1 MIIQEQDLEKTNK
14 NKIGRPKVL
23 NQKLKDQIL
32 LLQLQGL
39 GVRKISNATGIS
51 KSSVH
56 RFLREGR
63 EVNRLKSDENTIT
76 GGVVLA
82 ETKSSGEPPT
92 LPDYKVFNIPHSVE
106 ITDKKLEEVKAELG
120 YPNIIYVELN
130 AKHQKKCH
138 CHICIRIRK
147 INWLKLKAWADNKFN
162 NNIQ

>member
-1 MIIQEQDLEKTNK
+1 MITQELHLKK
-14 NKIGRPKVL
+14 ANKIGRPKVL
-23 NQKLKDQIL
+23 NQELKEQIL

-63 EVNRLKSDENTIT
+63 EVTRIKSPENTIT
-76 GGVVLA
+76 RGVNSV
-82 ETKSSGEPPT
+82 ETKPSGEQPT
-92 LPDYKVFNIPHSVE
+92 LADYKVFNIPHSAE
-106 ITDKKLEEVKAELG
+106 ITDQKLEEIKAELL
-120 YPNIIYVELN
+120 YPIIDYEELN
-130 AKHQKKCH
+130 PNHQKKCH

-147 INWLKLKAWADNKFN
+147 TNWLKLKTWAEQKFN

>member
-1 MIIQEQDLEKTNK
+1 M
-14 NKIGRPKVL
+14 
-23 NQKLKDQIL
+23 
-32 LLQLQGL
+32 
-39 GVRKISNATGIS
+39 
-51 KSSVH
+51 
-56 RFLREGR
+56 REGR

-92 LPDYKVFNIPHSVE
+92 LPDYKVFNIPHSSE
-106 ITDKKLEEVKAELG
+106 ITDQKLEEIKSELG

-147 INWLKLKAWADNKFN
+147 TNWLKLKVWADNKFN

>member
-1 MIIQEQDLEKTNK
+1 MIIQELHLKK
-14 NKIGRPKVL
+14 INKIGRPKVL

-32 LLQLQGL
+32 LLQLKGL

-82 ETKSSGEPPT
+82 DTKSSGEPPT
-92 LPDYKVFNIPHSVE
+92 LPDYKVFNIPHSSE
-106 ITDKKLEEVKAELG
+106 ITDQKLEEIKSELG

-147 INWLKLKAWADNKFN
+147 TNWLKLKVWADNKFN

>member
-1 MIIQEQDLEKTNK
+1 MRMIIQEQDLEKK

-23 NQKLKDQIL
+23 NENLKNQIL
-32 LLQLQGL
+32 LLKLKGL
-39 GVRKISNATGIS
+39 GVRKISNETGIS

-63 EVNRLKSDENTIT
+63 EVTRLKSDKNTIT

-82 ETKSSGEPPT
+82 ETKPSGAEATPPE
-92 LPDYKVFNIPHSVE
+92 YKVFNIPHSSL
-106 ITDKKLEEVKAELG
+106 ITDEQLEEIKSELG
-120 YPNIIYVELN
+120 YPNIIYVDLN

-147 INWLKLKAWADNKFN
+147 TNWLKLKTWADNKFN
-162 NNIQ
+162 NR